1 MQAYETFVFTDYSVF
16 DSTALRRAWY
26 NKDTNRLVVQFRE
39 RDNYAGYN
47 DVSPDE
53 WQALKTAQS
62 VGAFYAYSIKP
73 RKSGFSTPDEIL
85 FERHFDRPVQ
95 NVKNKETTTFKV
107 TARVSAETSV
117 DIAAGNIQEAIDAF
131 TKRLVEGLGESVEID
146 IKGVVRN

>member
-1 MQAYETFVFTDYSVF
+1 MQAYETFVFTDYAVF

-26 NKDTNRLVVQFRE
+26 NKDAKRLVVQFRE

-47 DVSPDE
+47 DVSPEE
-53 WQALKTAQS
+53 WNLLKNAAS
-62 VGAFYAYSIKP
+62 VGAYYAYSIKP

-95 NVKNKETTTFKV
+95 NVKNETTFKI
-107 TARVSAETSV
+107 TARVSAETVV

-131 TKRLVEGLGESVEID
+131 TKRLVEGLGKSVEID